1 MQRIFHGFL
10 FIHRYP
16 PFFPSSP
23 FESLF
28 FIYYKTTERKSNQRE
43 HEKYINGRLLAVEY
57 FRAACFDKSGKH
69 GIVDMALAIGVAI
82 ADGVGGEHGIMPG
95 GAFIHVPAPDG
106 DCVRPR

>member
-1 MQRIFHGFL
+1 MKNISLESVLDRFTCIMQRIFHGFL

-43 HEKYINGRLLAVEY
+43 HEKYINGRLLA
-57 FRAACFDKSGKH
+57 FQSSTFLLLPHAAASF
-69 GIVDMALAIGVAI
+69 
-82 ADGVGGEHGIMPG
+82 
-95 GAFIHVPAPDG
+95 
-106 DCVRPR
+106 